1 LCFDAT
7 DPGGERAWSVD
18 TRSRTLT
25 RRHVLQGAAGAAAGL
40 AVAGEA
46 LAAPRPGPWHG
57 ADPTLP
63 SRLTGRIGTAV
74 EVRSIPDFRPP
85 VVNVGEGNVA
95 PGYLFMAPQ
104 MAATS
109 QSGAMI
115 VDGTGQPVWF
125 NPVVS
130 PDWVANFQ
138 LTTYRN
144 EPMIQWWHGVS
155 VLTGNGPTGF
165 GVGRG
170 VIADRSYREVGRVV
184 AANGRTLD
192 MHELQVTPEG
202 TALFMCTPQSV
213 AMDLTE
219 VGGPRDGQVLEAVI
233 QEVEISSGKLLMEW
247 HSLDHIGVS
256 ESYLPFKGPY
266 DYLHANSIDVT
277 PDGNLLVS
285 GRHTWTLYKIDR
297 RSGHVMWRMGGR
309 RSNFE
314 IERAA
319 RWAWQHDARQVA
331 HGVITLFD
339 DASDGFSKNEAKQ
352 SRGVK
357 LEVDWAHRRV
367 KLGAQYV
374 RPRPLLAAE
383 MGNVQTLPDGHLIV
397 SWGNTGVLSEFG
409 ADETWI
415 TDASMRCLTY
425 RAFRF
430 PWTGIPAIPPALT
443 AGRLGKLGNVT
454 LYASWNG
461 DTRTVYWR
469 VFTGSSS
476 ARLRPVGIATRR
488 GFETAILVPSP
499 RRYLAVAALDA
510 WRRQLSRSEP
520 IQI

>member
-1 LCFDAT
+1 MSR
-7 DPGGERAWSVD
+7 EH
-18 TRSRTLT
+18 RSRPRT
-25 RRHVLQGAAGAAAGL
+25 RRQLLQGAAGAAAGL

-46 LAAPRPGPWHG
+46 LAAPGLGLAGG
-57 ADPTLP
+57 AFPALP
-63 SRLTGRIGTAV
+63 SKLTGRIGTAV
-74 EVRSIPDFRPP
+74 DVRSIPDFRPP
-85 VVNVGEGNVA
+85 VVNVGQGNPA
-95 PGYLFMAPQ
+95 PGYVFMAPQ
-104 MAATS
+104 INATS

-125 NPVVS
+125 NPVINS
-130 PDWVANFQ
+130 DWVANFQ
-138 LTTYRN
+138 LTAYRN
-144 EPMIQWWHGVS
+144 EPVIQWWHGKS
-155 VLTGNGPTGF
+155 VLTGVGPTGY
-165 GVGRG
+165 GVGLG
-170 VIADRSYREVGRVV
+170 VIADRTYREVGRVV

-192 MHELQVTPEG
+192 MHELQVTPAG
-202 TALFMCTPQSV
+202 TALFMCTPHSV
-213 AMDLTE
+213 AMDLTD

-256 ESYLPFKGPY
+256 ESYLPFKKEPY

-285 GRHTWTLYKIDR
+285 GRHTWTLYKISR
-297 RSGHVMWRMGGR
+297 RSGEVMWRMGGR

-339 DASDGFSKNEAKQ
+339 NASDGFSWPEAPQ
-352 SRGVK
+352 SRGVE
-357 LEVDWAHRRV
+357 LAVDWAHRRV
-367 KLGAQYV
+367 KLRARYCH
-374 RPRPLLAAE
+374 PRPILAVE

-397 SWGNTGVLSEFG
+397 SWGNWGVLSEFD
-409 ADETWI
+409 ADETWLA
-415 TDASMRCLTY
+415 DASMRCLTY

-430 PWTGIPAIPPALT
+430 PWTGIPAAPPALT
-443 AGRLGKLGNVT
+443 AGRLGKLGKVT

-461 DTRTVYWR
+461 DTQTMYWR
-469 VFTGSSS
+469 VFSGSSS
-476 ARLRPVGIATRR
+476 AHLRPVGVATRR

-499 RRYLAVAALDA
+499 DRYLAVAALDA
-510 WRRQLSRSEP
+510 RGRQLIRSQP